1 MEAGKLSSVFC
12 DFHRA
17 VEKLV
22 LRVEFI
28 MNLRACKKRNSLELK
43 VLNKLENVE
52 VIFLDLTF

>member
-1 MEAGKLSSVFC
+1 MEAGKLSFVFC

-28 MNLRACKKRNSLELK
+28 MNLGAYKKKKLFRAKGFK
-43 VLNKLENVE
+43 
-52 VIFLDLTF
+52 